1 MAMTLCRYEAM
12 NLNRIERGRGPLV
25 VLLHGFPEYSYSW
38 RKQIPALVD
47 AGFRVVA
54 PDLRG
59 YNDSPKPR
67 DVDAYRITAVIED
80 VVELINEPCVLVGH
94 DWGGVAAWF
103 TAMLHPQLVRKL
115 VVLNSAH
122 PKPLQ
127 RELKRSLNQ
136 RIRFLYQ
143 LFFQF
148 PSAAPLIRPLLPLLL
163 RGRFTREDVDEY
175 RKAWKKK
182 DAVRSMISYYPA
194 LRRSRAELRQLIR
207 VIDAPTLY
215 IFGTRDPVFT
225 RATAM
230 NFEKWVPNL
239 RIELIENAGHFV
251 QTDAPDRVNELLIEF
266 ALATPPRS
274 RATASIADASP
285 ASFE

>member
-1 MAMTLCRYEAM
+1 M
-12 NLNRIERGRGPLV
+12 NLNRIERGSGPLV

-194 LRRSRAELRQLIR
+194 LRRSRAELRELIR

-274 RATASIADASP
+274 GATASIADASP